1 MTTSFSVALWFQ
13 FGHERFGFASF
24 DPAIQL
30 VVGVVVTTTV
40 WVTVTYRTQ
49 PTERATLQS
58 FYDRIRPYPGGW
70 RTAVNTDITS
80 SDNISASLMAW
91 GLGCLSVYSA
101 LFGTGMFLYGRTTEG
116 IVFMIISI
124 SAGAILFR
132 TLSKIGF
139 E

>member
-1 MTTSFSVALWFQ
+1 MATSFLVALWFQ

-49 PTERATLQS
+49 PTESATLQS
-58 FYDRIRPYPGGW
+58 FYDRIRPSPGGW

-80 SDNISASLMAW
+80 SDNN
-91 GLGCLSVYSA
+91 SA

-124 SAGAILFR
+124 AAGANLFR